1 MASDGTPRLSIAG
14 EGMIIRDT
22 RDRIEAQNAGLA
34 GSVFDDVNLKDA
46 RFENVNLSGAVFNNI
61 NMSGV
66 KLTNL
71 DIHGMMIE
79 GILVEDLF
87 AAFEARK

>member
-1 MASDGTPRLSIAG
+1 
-14 EGMIIRDT
+14 MIIRDT
-22 RDRIEAQNAGLA
+22 RDQIEAENAGLA
-34 GSVFDDVNLKDA
+34 GSVFHNVNLQAAK
-46 RFENVNLSGAVFNNI
+46 FENVNLAGAVFNNI
-61 NMSGV
+61 NMSDV

-87 AAFEARK
+87 AAYEARK